1 MNYIKLRK
9 NNLCVEN
16 ISAQQLVRKYKTPF
30 YCYSLA
36 QLKNNYHA
44 LNEAFR
50 AVKPMICFSVKSNSN
65 LYLLKELKKIGSG
78 ADVVSVG
85 ELLKVIKAGISPK
98 KIVFSGIGKTEEEI
112 KIAIKKK
119 VLLINVESE
128 SELNLINKMSK
139 KISRKI
145 SIGIRLN
152 PNVTGKTHQ
161 KISTGGK
168 DEKFGLVYKD
178 FINLCKKINKMR
190 NLNLKGISVHI
201 GSQIT
206 SVEPFKKVL
215 AIINK
220 IINKTKINFEFID
233 LGGGMGISYSKKEKQ
248 INLKKYAKL
257 VSKFLKNKDSKII
270 FEPGRFIIGNS
281 GILIAK
287 IIYIKKSNNKNFII
301 LDAGMN
307 NLMRPALY
315 NAHHEIVPLKK
326 AGKFLR
332 GNLKF
337 VGPVCESS
345 DQFSDKKKFSKI
357 REGDYVALLNAG
369 AYGMSLSSNYNTRPT
384 IAEVVVNGS
393 KHKMIR
399 KRQSLENL
407 INN

>member
-44 LNEAFR
+44 LSEAFR
-50 AVKPMICFSVKSNSN
+50 AIKPMICFSVKSNSN

-85 ELLKVIKAGISPK
+85 ELLKAIKAGISPK

-112 KIAIKKK
+112 KMAIKKK

-128 SELNLINKMSK
+128 SELNLINKISK

-178 FINLCKKINKMR
+178 FINLCKQINKMR

-220 IINKTKINFEFID
+220 IIKKTKINFEFID

-257 VSKFLKNKDSKII
+257 VSKFLKSKDSKII

-345 DQFSDKKKFSKI
+345 DKFSDKKNFSKI
-357 REGDYVALLNAG
+357 KEGEYVALLNVG